1 MQVYSILYLRSSL
14 TTLSWRY
21 SHQRLLSHMKQ
32 SSQPNLLTS
41 SNQQTSSKNLTSID
55 AHPSENKI
63 TIDNTQ
69 AFSTPADVKQW
80 IKTQAQALGFAD
92 CGFLSV
98 HHPLFAK
105 QMVQLQ
111 KWLAKGY
118 EGQLQFMHNNHHL
131 RAHPEQLVDGAKTII
146 SVRMDYLTQ
155 APKPRAVTDNDLPN
169 QGIIA
174 RYARGRDY
182 HKTMRGRLKQ
192 LALTIENMLPE
203 WQHLDIGSEEEFVFR
218 PFSDSAPIF
227 ERPIAEAAG
236 LGWTGKHTLLI
247 NKQAGSFFVLGEL
260 FISLELPDDSP
271 VKEHCG
277 SCSACIDICPTQ
289 AIVAPYQL
297 NASACISYLTIEH
310 DGVIDLKYRRAIGNR
325 IFGCD
330 DCQLICPWNRYANL
344 TPVEDFSPRHNLDNS
359 NLLELWQWQEAD
371 FMKKTEGSPIRRTGY
386 VNFLRNIAIA
396 LGNANGSQETI
407 AQLQAKL
414 GIHNEMLDEH
424 IVWALAEQRDKLQT
438 AKP

>member
-1 MQVYSILYLRSSL
+1 MNNNPQTNLPNSPDGVY
-14 TTLSWRY
+14 
-21 SHQRLLSHMKQ
+21 Q
-32 SSQPNLLTS
+32 
-41 SNQQTSSKNLTSID
+41 
-55 AHPSENKI
+55 NKI
-63 TIDNTQ
+63 AVNGILTFAT
-69 AFSTPADVKQW
+69 TADVKQW
-80 IKTQAQALGFAD
+80 IKNQAQALGFAD

-98 HHPLFAK
+98 HHPLFIK
-105 QMVQLQ
+105 QTEHLK

-131 RAHPEQLVDGAKTII
+131 RANPEQLVEGAKTII

-155 APKPRAVTDNDLPN
+155 APTPRAVTDNDYPN

-182 HKTMRGRLKQ
+182 HKIMRSRLKK
-192 LALTIENMLPE
+192 LALTIEAMLPE
-203 WQHLDIGSEEEFVFR
+203 WQHLDIGTETDFIFR

-227 ERPIAEAAG
+227 ERPIADAAG

-260 FISLELPDDSP
+260 FMSLELPDDEP

-289 AIVAPYQL
+289 AIIAPYEL
-297 NASACISYLTIEH
+297 DASACISYLTIEH
-310 DGVIDLKYRRAIGNR
+310 NGSIDTKYRRAIGNR

-330 DCQLICPWNRYANL
+330 DCQLICPWNRYANI
-344 TPVEDFSPRHNLDNS
+344 TPIKDFSPRHNLDNS
-359 NLLELWQWQEAD
+359 SLLELWQWQEAE
-371 FMKKTEGSPIRRTGY
+371 FMKKTEGSPLRRTGY
-386 VNFLRNIAIA
+386 VNFLRNIAIG
-396 LGNANGSQETI
+396 LGNASASEETI
-407 AQLQAKL
+407 DQLRLKL

-424 IVWALAEQRDKLQT
+424 INWAITEQLDKRKIL
-438 AKP
+438 KS

>member
-1 MQVYSILYLRSSL
+1 MNS
-14 TTLSWRY
+14 
-21 SHQRLLSHMKQ
+21 K
-32 SSQPNLLTS
+32 SQPTQSQSIQPNTKTLAA
-41 SNQQTSSKNLTSID
+41 QTSTPNHARQTKID
-55 AHPSENKI
+55 VSNAA
-63 TIDNTQ
+63 TFT
-69 AFSTPADVKQW
+69 TPAEVKQW
-80 IKTQAQALGFAD
+80 IKAQAQALGFAD

-98 HHPLFAK
+98 HHPLF
-105 QMVQLQ
+105 VQQTERLQ
-111 KWLAKGY
+111 QWLAKGY

-131 RAHPEQLVDGAKTII
+131 RAHPELLVEGAKTII

-155 APKPRAVTDNDLPN
+155 TPTPRAVTDSAYPN

-182 HKTMRGRLKQ
+182 HKTMRSRLKQ
-192 LALTIENMLPE
+192 LALKIEAMLPE
-203 WQHLDIGSEEEFVFR
+203 WQHLNIGSEQDFIFR

-227 ERPIAEAAG
+227 ERPIADAAG

-260 FISLELPDDSP
+260 FMSLELPDDEP

-289 AIVAPYQL
+289 AIIAPYEL

-310 DGVIDLKYRRAIGNR
+310 DGIIDTKYRRAIGNR

-344 TPVEDFSPRHNLDNS
+344 TSVEDFAPRHNLDS
-359 NLLELWQWQEAD
+359 SSLLELWQWQEAE
-371 FMKKTEGSPIRRTGY
+371 FMKKTEGSPLRRTGY

-396 LGNANGSQETI
+396 LGNADGSAEITF
-407 AQLQAKL
+407 QLQQKL
-414 GIHNEMLDEH
+414 GIHNAMLDEH
-424 IVWALAEQRDKLQT
+424 ITWAIKEQQEKSESS
-438 AKP
+438 KP